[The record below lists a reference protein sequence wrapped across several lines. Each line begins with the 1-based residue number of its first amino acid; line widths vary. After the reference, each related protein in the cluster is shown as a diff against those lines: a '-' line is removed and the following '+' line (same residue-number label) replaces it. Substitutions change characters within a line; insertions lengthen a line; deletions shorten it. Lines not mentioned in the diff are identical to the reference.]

1 MGKESSDS
9 PLGSSS
15 RSMNHRGLDEI
26 DNANTLV
33 SADSLLRLFFFT
45 FAIHAEV
52 CKYLSRSIHLSF
64 FLLSFSNA
72 ARRRDIFTFN

>member
-1 MGKESSDS
+1 MYVATGEREQGMMGGGGTVEGSAVGKESSDS

-52 CKYLSRSIHLSF
+52 
-64 FLLSFSNA
+64 
-72 ARRRDIFTFN
+72 